1 MTDALNKQ
9 YTLIVRFSQLCLFE
23 GVITIAFMLTIPSD
37 PKNQYFLALSIGRLV
52 LLTCVLVLIISQ
64 IAILI
69 LLKFQRY
76 YRHIISLLGS
86 STIFYISSLIC
97 IVTFSGVC
105 FLWVFQDTSAYF
117 LRLIPL
123 FFYCSLLFL
132 QISILHLLLI
142 SNIEKKDFF
151 SLLHSKVNEIF
162 YVLKKPGLI
171 LSIIILICFPILFLN
186 AFKYNLPLGY
196 AGLFTLMAEEIA
208 DLNFKLPNVVPF
220 YGPGNIPFAYPPLGI
235 YLMASLIRFNLDV
248 FYYLRFFPPLFSL
261 LALIP
266 LFFLSWEI
274 SESKI
279 AATLSAII
287 LASSPLL
294 YVPHTWSAGVVRALA
309 FGLIL
314 TALYFYVRAVK
325 LFEWKDAVLSGIFFG
340 LATLTHLSYTIF
352 FLVWILAWLL
362 THPNQKSLF
371 ISVLVLLVG
380 SILVLPWMIV
390 ILTRYGFSVF
400 DGAFHSHGNAS
411 FLSIWSGNSNI
422 LSWIQINLNNIISDR
437 IFTVLV
443 IFGIGYLLMKRLY
456 ALPAVFI
463 LVTILISEQD
473 RFLIVIGGLIIG
485 IFIAGIVRHITSH
498 DVTNSKK
505 FLLTSFG
512 TLIIVGISSYFYI
525 NGFWKIIQ
533 YQPKINDHTL
543 NVAEYI
549 RENSKMDERY
559 LVVTR
564 QDEAEWFPY
573 LLKREPIIAQWGS
586 EWLGT
591 YNQQTN
597 YMAQIRN
604 CRSEQDLDC
613 LQQVMTR
620 IGSLPEYIITLKSDR
635 HLTDSL
641 SSSLKWEEVFQ
652 NSRYLVWQYE
662 D

>member
-1 MTDALNKQ
+1 
-9 YTLIVRFSQLCLFE
+9 
-23 GVITIAFMLTIPSD
+23 
-37 PKNQYFLALSIGRLV
+37 
-52 LLTCVLVLIISQ
+52 
-64 IAILI
+64 
-69 LLKFQRY
+69 
-76 YRHIISLLGS
+76 
-86 STIFYISSLIC
+86 
-97 IVTFSGVC
+97 
-105 FLWVFQDTSAYF
+105 
-117 LRLIPL
+117 
-123 FFYCSLLFL
+123 
-132 QISILHLLLI
+132 LLLI

-591 YNQQTN
+591 YKQQTN